1 MTEEG
6 QKLLKL
12 QKQRI
17 SQRFLNGIMVIGI
30 ASVMA
35 VVVILWTDSSN
46 AANANR
52 QILVDIQDSLN
63 ATCDAAPVETL
74 AVSVQADC
82 IAAANNEIPERVDSV
97 PGPVG
102 AAGAQGERGEQGEPG
117 AQGEPGPQGEQGA
130 QGAQGEPG
138 LSGLPGT
145 IGEPGLTGPFG
156 AQGEPGPAGPQ
167 GPPGETGATGAQGEV
182 GPAGPECRDG
192 YTAQEFQYWGPN
204 MVNDEEGSATD
215 DDEDWLICKKV
226 G

>member
-1 MTEEG
+1 MMTEEG

-102 AAGAQGERGEQGEPG
+102 AAGAQGERG
-117 AQGEPGPQGEQGA
+117 A

-192 YTAQEFQYWGPN
+192 YT
-204 MVNDEEGSATD
+204 TD